1 MISKELIY
9 KEMTKTVEARGCFIT
24 DVSISRDNDIVIAI
38 ESENGTVEM
47 DDCIAV
53 NDSFLSIFDQEKED
67 YSLTV
72 TSAGLDQPFKILKQ
86 YVKAVGT
93 MVEVKTRDGRKLTG
107 KLTGADEEGFALAY
121 EAKEAVPG
129 KKKKEM
135 VAHEERFAY
144 ADVNTVTPH
153 IDFD

>member
-1 MISKELIY
+1 MEKQVAE
-9 KEMTKTVEARGCFIT
+9 RGCFIT
-24 DVSISRDNDIVIAI
+24 DVTVSADNDIVIAI
-38 ESENGTVEM
+38 ESEAGTVEM
-47 DDCIAV
+47 DDCVAV
-53 NDSFLSIFDQEKED
+53 NNAFLATFDQDKED
-67 YSLTV
+67 YALTV
-72 TSAGLDQPFKILKQ
+72 PSAGLDQPFKILKQ